1 MGNVRLIV
9 VVVCLALFAGCAALS
24 DRTTSASVP
33 FVTTPHKVV
42 REMLKLA
49 DVTQEDLVY
58 DLGSGDGRIV
68 IAAARTFGAR
78 AVGVEIDP
86 KLLKESE
93 ENAEKAG
100 VGHRVRFLQQD
111 IFQTDLR
118 DATVITMFLLPGVNA
133 MLAPKFMNELSPGT
147 RIVSHMFDM
156 GEWQPDRTTYVG
168 ISTLHYWVVPA
179 DIDGTW
185 RFELP
190 FTAGPKPV
198 ELFIRQAYQKLTG
211 WLRIDGR
218 KLTLVD
224 PRIEGAR
231 LSFSTEGAIDGQATR
246 MLFSATASNRRLA
259 GRVEVTGGP
268 RAGSY
273 DFDASPTR

>member
-1 MGNVRLIV
+1 MGNVRLIAAI
-9 VVVCLALFAGCAALS
+9 VCLALCAGCAALNN
-24 DRTTSASVP
+24 RTTSASVP
-33 FVTTPHKVV
+33 FVVTPPKVV
-42 REMLKLA
+42 REMLKFA
-49 DVTQEDLVY
+49 DVKQEDLVY

-86 KLLKESE
+86 KLVKESE

-100 VGHRVRFLQQD
+100 VGDRVRFLQED
-111 IFQTDLR
+111 IFKTDLR

-133 MLAPKFMNELSPGT
+133 MLAPKFMNELKLGT

-156 GEWQPDRTTYVG
+156 GEWLPDKTTYVD
-168 ISTLHYWVVPA
+168 ISTIYYWVVPA
-179 DIDGTW
+179 DVDGTW

-190 FTAGPKPV
+190 LTAGPKPV
-198 ELFIRQAYQKLTG
+198 ELFIRQAYQKLSG
-211 WLRIDGR
+211 WLRINGR
-218 KLTLVD
+218 KLTLVN

-231 LSFSTEGAIDGQATR
+231 LSFSTEGAIDGEATR

-259 GRVEVTGGP
+259 GKVEVTGGP
-268 RAGSY
+268 LAGSY
-273 DFDASPTR
+273 NFDASPTQ